1 MKKFENQELRDIT
14 ESDIQKIIE
23 IVKVLEKRDSAHIMS
38 HYNNYN
44 FSNNYVLGDY
54 TEEETVKALFFPNTE
69 LKENLKELYNF
80 SIVKTEKCGGYV
92 RYYLLYT
99 YNIVVNEKI
108 IKTMQECEVLDMLDY
123 YNYDER
129 QVYNDYQSNI
139 KEYQAQLNALNTV
152 RLNFKKDGS
161 ERKDKLKNIIYN
173 LNGVISNDKYIYS
186 PFLEYNEK
194 NKCRIVFESFG
205 NNNYFTFD
213 KSIDDLTLTEILEEI
228 EKDKKRLTENI
239 KDFEERKKTIKK
251 DVAAYLE
258 ARKKLDEFGMIRSIL
273 GR

>member
-1 MKKFENQELRDIT
+1 MKLFDNQELRDIT

-23 IVKVLEKRDSAHIMS
+23 IVRVLEKKDSAHIMAR
-38 HYNNYN
+38 YNNYN

-54 TEEETVKALFFPNTE
+54 STKEKTVKALFFPNTE
-69 LKENLKELYNF
+69 LKEGLKDFHNF
-80 SIVKTEKCGGYV
+80 SVVKTENCGGYV

-99 YNIVVNEKI
+99 YDVICKEKI
-108 IKTMQECEVLDMLDY
+108 VKTIEECEVLDILDY

-129 QVYNDYQSNI
+129 KVYNDYQSNV
-139 KEYQAQLNALNTV
+139 KEYQAQLNTLNSV
-152 RLNFKKDGS
+152 RLNLKKDGS

-173 LNGVISNDKYIYS
+173 LDGVNNDKFARS
-186 PFLEYNEK
+186 PFLEYNQE

-205 NNNYFTFD
+205 NNNYFTFE
-213 KSIDDLTLTEILEEI
+213 KSIDELTLTEILEEI
-228 EKDKKRLTENI
+228 EKDKKRLEENI
-239 KDFEERKKTIKK
+239 KDYEERKKTIKK

-258 ARKKLDEFGMIRSIL
+258 ARKKLDEFGRIRYIL